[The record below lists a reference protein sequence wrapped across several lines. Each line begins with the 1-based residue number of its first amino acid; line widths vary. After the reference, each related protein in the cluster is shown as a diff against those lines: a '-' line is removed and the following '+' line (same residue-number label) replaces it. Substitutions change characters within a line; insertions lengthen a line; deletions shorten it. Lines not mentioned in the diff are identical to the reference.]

1 MPKTTMYMGTC
12 TILRHVGWD
21 NQQNKL
27 YSVIFQRILPSIS
40 PQIQAFPLPSTT
52 TVFPRNWTCRSTHID
67 FSANATSLLCK
78 QFADCEHAQ
87 KFANLNQNNQI
98 YNQIALKVHGI
109 YFHKWTA
116 CHLLSNRQ
124 RKKLSVLQTNF
135 HNPFPNQTFLVTG

>member
-52 TVFPRNWTCRSTHID
+52 TIFTRNWTCRSTHID
-67 FSANATSLLCK
+67 FQPTQLPCFVSNLQIVNTPKSLPTWIKITRFITRLHWRCTEYTSTSEQHAT
-78 QFADCEHAQ
+78 
-87 KFANLNQNNQI
+87 
-98 YNQIALKVHGI
+98 Y
-109 YFHKWTA
+109 
-116 CHLLSNRQ
+116 LSNRQ

-135 HNPFPNQTFLVTG
+135 HNPSPNQTFLVTG